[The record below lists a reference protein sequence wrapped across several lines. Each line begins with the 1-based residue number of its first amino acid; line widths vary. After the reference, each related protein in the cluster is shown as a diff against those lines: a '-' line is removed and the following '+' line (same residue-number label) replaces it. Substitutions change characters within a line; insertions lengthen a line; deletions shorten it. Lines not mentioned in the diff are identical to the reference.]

1 MCNSNYSRCTCDGN
15 SYWDGQIC
23 RPRLSNGSLC
33 QHTQQC
39 SPELICLNNYC
50 QCPLI
55 NTQYWSSQNSSCQ
68 LCYGENLFLFDGICY
83 HIPPPTNTTI
93 ANYSILSSSF
103 RLSTIDYH
111 SQLNYL
117 FHQHV
122 RVFNW
127 TPIYFST
134 TNPIR
139 NHFQWS
145 PDQTIINP
153 NYFCPE
159 TFQSNSTGSLLS
171 FKLETNTPCL
181 RPWSPTIRGQL
192 VNQLNEYVDHIR

>member
-1 MCNSNYSRCTCDGN
+1 MVFLFQLNEFFFDDSGNVCTCPVSETWNGNTCINASTNGQYCLNNFQCDASALLICNSTYSRCTCDGN

-39 SPELICLNNYC
+39 SLELICLNNYC

-55 NTQYWSSQNSSCQ
+55 NTQYWSSQSSNCQ
-68 LCYGENLFLFDGICY
+68 LCYGENLFLFDGIFY
-83 HIPPPTNTTI
+83 YIPPPTNTTI
-93 ANYSILSSSF
+93 ANYSILFSSS
-103 RLSTIDYH
+103 RLSTIDYY

-127 TPIYFST
+127 TPIYLST
-134 TNPIR
+134 INPIR
-139 NHFQWS
+139 NHF
-145 PDQTIINP
+145 
-153 NYFCPE
+153 
-159 TFQSNSTGSLLS
+159 
-171 FKLETNTPCL
+171 
-181 RPWSPTIRGQL
+181 
-192 VNQLNEYVDHIR
+192 